1 MESNNVHEN
10 EYALSLGQLC
20 VQDGQAG
27 YVSPCVYCGMPA
39 DSVDHVPPRYIRAQ
53 LAQVELKPVTVVE
66 VPACRECNCAL
77 GARPLLTVGHRRAWI
92 KDWLKRRYRTYLNIP
107 NWTEEELAEFGEGL
121 RGKVRRGMAIRD
133 TVRERI
139 QWPNVYVKVQR

>member
-1 MESNNVHEN
+1 MQFNYVIEDDAV
-10 EYALSLGQLC
+10 LSLGQLC
-20 VQDGQAG
+20 VQERQSS

-39 DSVDHVPPRYIRAQ
+39 DSVDHVPPRYMRAQ
-53 LAQVELKPVTVVE
+53 LSQLELKAMTVIE

-92 KDWLKRRYRTYLNIP
+92 KEWLKKRYRTYLNIP
-107 NWTEEELAEFGEGL
+107 NWTEEELAEFGIGL

-133 TVRERI
+133 NVRNRI
-139 QWPNVYVKVQR
+139 QWPNVYVRVSR